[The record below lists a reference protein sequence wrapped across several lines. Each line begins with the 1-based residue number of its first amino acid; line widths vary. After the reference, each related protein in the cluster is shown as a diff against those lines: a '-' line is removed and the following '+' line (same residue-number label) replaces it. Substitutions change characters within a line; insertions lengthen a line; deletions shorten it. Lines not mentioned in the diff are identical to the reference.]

1 MAQETL
7 EVVYATGVR
16 TSGLLLGEE
25 QSISKELVHRGVLE
39 DVLDMLLRGH
49 TGMIMMMMN
58 ITYE

>member
-1 MAQETL
+1 MAQGTL

-16 TSGLLLGEE
+16 TCGLLLGEE
-25 QSISKELVHRGVLE
+25 QSISKELVHRSVLD